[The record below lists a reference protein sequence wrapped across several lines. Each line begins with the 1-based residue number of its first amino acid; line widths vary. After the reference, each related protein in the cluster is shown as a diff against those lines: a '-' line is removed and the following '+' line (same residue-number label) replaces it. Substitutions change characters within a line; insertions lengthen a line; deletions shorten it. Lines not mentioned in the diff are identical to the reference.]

1 MGDSLKKQTL
11 FGAHLPVGRHGKSG
25 SRAGVKITEYRD
37 FSLLQLAFFP
47 DQEIAVRTMVK
58 RQFGLPAL
66 PDISSSCQTGGR
78 LCLRAEIGKIWLVS
92 EQSLGINLPASMKKY
107 YPLDLSASK
116 ICLHLS
122 GAQSGQLINRQSAI
136 DLSCAD
142 DRFMATSMHHVG
154 VHILKMGAESYLL
167 FLPSSFAE
175 SLAHGLFDI
184 ACQFGVQIARPV
196 TWPENSLKIAG

>member
-11 FGAHLPVGRHGKSG
+11 FGAALPVGRHGKSG

-47 DQEIAVRTMVK
+47 DQEIAAKTMVK

-66 PDISSSCQTGGR
+66 PDISGSSQTDGL

-92 EQSLGINLPASMKKY
+92 EQPLGANLPASMKKY

-136 DLSCAD
+136 DLSCPD
-142 DRFMATSMHHVG
+142 GRFMATSMHHVG

-184 ACQFGVQIARPV
+184 ACQFGVQIARPL
-196 TWPENSLKIAG
+196 TWPENSLKIAE

>member
-1 MGDSLKKQTL
+1 MGDNLKTPAL
-11 FGAHLPVGRHGKSG
+11 FGAHLPIGRHGKSG
-25 SRAGVKITEYRD
+25 SRAGVKITELQNMC
-37 FSLLQLAFFP
+37 LLQLAFFP
-47 DQEIAVRTMVK
+47 DQEIAVKTMLK

-66 PDISSSCQTGGR
+66 PDISGSSQADGL

-92 EQSLGINLPASMKKY
+92 ARPLGANLPASMKKY

-122 GAQSGQLINRQSAI
+122 GAQAGQLINRQAAI

-142 DRFMATSMHHVG
+142 GRFMATGMHHVG
-154 VHILKMGAESYLL
+154 VHILKMEAESYLL

-175 SLAHGLFDI
+175 LLAHGLFDI
-184 ACQFGVQIARPV
+184 ACQFGVQVARPI